1 MQTAQGVSF
10 QAAHPAGENPAG
22 ALTRGAAV
30 GGGCRL
36 QNLLCL
42 AGCVACLHELLL
54 RVEGVGSGEHGPLSP
69 SVGAQLG
76 GGGVQLRVGSLQ
88 G

>member
-1 MQTAQGVSF
+1 M
-10 QAAHPAGENPAG
+10 
-22 ALTRGAAV
+22 LTRSTAV

-42 AGCVACLHELLL
+42 AGGVACLHELLL
-54 RVEGVGSGEHGPLSP
+54 RVEGVGSGEYGPLSP
-69 SVGAQLG
+69 CVGAQLG

>member
-1 MQTAQGVSF
+1 M
-10 QAAHPAGENPAG
+10 
-22 ALTRGAAV
+22 LTRSTAI

-36 QNLLCL
+36 QNLLRL
-42 AGCVACLHELLL
+42 AGGVACLHELLF
-54 RVEGVGSGEHGPLSP
+54 RFEGVGSGEHGPLSP
-69 SVGAQLG
+69 CVGAQLG